1 MTNQHVFEQVWRH
14 FVVERNEPGMAQ
26 GVCFLRGAN
35 DTRCAIGLLIPDRLY
50 DESMENRKMRGPRG
64 ILTHYPRV
72 AEHFSNVSGQLLE
85 SLQWAH
91 DFAAMNPDADFY
103 AEIEACLIE
112 IAQRHRLRLPYI
124 EEA

>member
-50 DESMENRKMRGPRG
+50 DESMENRKIAVPGGFSHTTHASLSTSVTFRVSSSRVSSGP
-64 ILTHYPRV
+64 TTSPR
-72 AEHFSNVSGQLLE
+72 
-85 SLQWAH
+85 
-91 DFAAMNPDADFY
+91 
-103 AEIEACLIE
+103 
-112 IAQRHRLRLPYI
+112 
-124 EEA
+124 